1 LVKCQSGQKCDPGT
15 GNCVNN
21 YNCDLVKCQSGQKC
35 DPGTGNCVN
44 NYDLVKCPPY
54 TCSSDN
60 CPLPQTCV
68 SNVCTPPSGP
78 SGPSG
83 GFSCTG
89 NICTPYTCSVSNNR
103 IM

>member
-1 LVKCQSGQKCDPGT
+1 MDQPIIKNNNKNILYILFGILTFILLGVLVVYFFFIKK
-15 GNCVNN
+15 N
-21 YNCDLVKCQSGQKC
+21 
-35 DPGTGNCVN
+35 
-44 NYDLVKCPPY
+44 PY
-54 TCSSDN
+54 TCSTDN
-60 CPLPQTCV
+60 CALPQTCV